1 MRIFIFI
8 LLAAFTITASAQK
21 SSVEKFIKKQAKTEG
36 FSVQEID
43 LKSEDFATQFKV
55 EGEDIQNAL
64 EQLDIIKILSS
75 DSSSTDASR
84 STFFSKAQKALANE
98 AYIELA
104 KVQSNDGEAVSAYAN
119 QMDNGLIREFVMLVG
134 EDDTALM
141 IYVKGEMDL
150 ASLFSS
156 EMFASMIAGKKGKD
170 CD

>member
-1 MRIFIFI
+1 MRILIFI
-8 LLAAFTITASAQK
+8 LLAAFSISAGAQK
-21 SSVEKFIKKQAKTEG
+21 SSVEKFIKKQAKTDG
-36 FSVQEID
+36 FTVQEID
-43 LKSEDFATQFKV
+43 LKSEDFAAQFDI
-55 EGEDIQNAL
+55 EGEDIQEAL
-64 EQLDIIKILSS
+64 DQWDIIKILAS
-75 DSSSTDASR
+75 DSISTNASR
-84 STFFSKAQKALANE
+84 SSFILKAQKALANE

-104 KVQSNDGEAVSAYAN
+104 KIQSNDGEAVSAYAN

-150 ASLFSS
+150 SSLFSS